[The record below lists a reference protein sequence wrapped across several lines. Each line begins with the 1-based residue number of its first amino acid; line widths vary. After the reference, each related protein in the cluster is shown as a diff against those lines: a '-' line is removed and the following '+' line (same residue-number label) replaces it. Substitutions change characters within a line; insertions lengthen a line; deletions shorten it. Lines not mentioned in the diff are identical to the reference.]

1 MRSRLFFH
9 ELLPSSC
16 FNACFHTAV
25 RLRLIV
31 VMQNAALEGCPNYPL
46 TFSRTPLA
54 LLLTSEDESD
64 LENEH
69 LTYGCLLEVA
79 LAIAHNGSTENC
91 DKKIASFPPFC
102 ASTAHETYQN
112 VMSWRETL
120 KFPPE
125 TPISKEAHDLITL
138 LCTDAESRLG
148 SNGGLEQFRKHPFFD
163 NVDWE
168 NIRERPAAIPVQI
181 RSIDDTT
188 NFDEFPDEDLTW
200 PNVTDPKKSYKKDL
214 AFINYTYKAFDG
226 CSSCDRRLARP
237 SNHHHQQR
245 HVRPC
250 PAAGTAAP
258 SQCSDSSIFH
268 RMGYRAHRHS
278 WIPSPLLAVFLLLL
292 LLLISKSHFVYLR
305 VCVTST
311 TTTNAVL
318 TVGEANIIVTA
329 PYFRPPI
336 PSPTDLRS
344 PSTPKPPHEREGE

>member
-1 MRSRLFFH
+1 
-9 ELLPSSC
+9 
-16 FNACFHTAV
+16 
-25 RLRLIV
+25 
-31 VMQNAALEGCPNYPL
+31 
-46 TFSRTPLA
+46 
-54 LLLTSEDESD
+54 
-64 LENEH
+64 
-69 LTYGCLLEVA
+69 
-79 LAIAHNGSTENC
+79 
-91 DKKIASFPPFC
+91 
-102 ASTAHETYQN
+102 
-112 VMSWRETL
+112 MSWRETL

-258 SQCSDSSIFH
+258 SPPSPPKPDFAYAITVLYKHPSSSSSSSLKSFTRCRAFSPPILYSPAHIHASRAFTLKSTRFVQICTNQNCSNYHYQQCSDSSIFH